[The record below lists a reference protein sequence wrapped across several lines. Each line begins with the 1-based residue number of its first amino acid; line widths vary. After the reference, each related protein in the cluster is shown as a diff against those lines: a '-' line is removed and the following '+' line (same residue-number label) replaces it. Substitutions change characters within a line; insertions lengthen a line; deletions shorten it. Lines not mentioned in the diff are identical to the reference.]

1 MREVSREWLEF
12 LREQYPKGSRV
23 RLTKMGN
30 DPHPIPPGSMGTL
43 KYIDDVGQFHV
54 KWDNGRGLALIIGED
69 QFQILPPEPQT
80 IKFYM
85 PLTAQLYA
93 YDDWGDLEEYGNDL
107 DGSELR
113 DYQSCIHEALLEN
126 QMPEEKNRGLM
137 HWYDKPDGVN
147 TKVQSVMLDVES
159 RDGQL
164 WGVAECKVNGTLLPE
179 EKEAL
184 AEYISGQASD
194 GWGEGFE
201 QRAIKLNDG
210 ELYVSLWNSSNW
222 SIQTEEERF
231 SPDSLTRLPDLCWS
245 VLPSEGTLI
254 CIKRGESGYYDELL
268 AGLEKQGLSL
278 PTADEWAYLC
288 GGGCR
293 TLFPWGDGM
302 DYSMHLHHFESPEDE
317 DKPFDMEEP
326 NFFGVSIAY
335 DPYMREVV
343 KAEQFTTC
351 GGDGGRSICGGLGI
365 FLGFLPCSPHY
376 KPEVQ
381 EDKELNGDYDF
392 YRPIIRVEAI

>member
-107 DGSELR
+107 DGRELR

-201 QRAIKLNDG
+201 QHEIAVGRG
-210 ELYVSLWNSSNW
+210 SELYVHLWQDEDW
-222 SIQTEEERF
+222 SIQTEQERF
-231 SPDSLTRLPDLCWS
+231 CAHFEKLPEMCFTL
-245 VLPSEGTLI
+245 LPGTGQLI
-254 CIKRGESGYYDELL
+254 CIKRGESGYYPSDWSTGDAHENRRI
-268 AGLEKQGLSL
+268 
-278 PTADEWAYLC
+278 ADEQNRKRGVTPAQEEAMKIGSMC
-288 GGGCR
+288 GWDVPGADPDNCEDIVQRRGG
-293 TLFPWGDGM
+293 
-302 DYSMHLHHFESPEDE
+302 
-317 DKPFDMEEP
+317 ME
-326 NFFGVSIAY
+326 
-335 DPYMREVV
+335 
-343 KAEQFTTC
+343 
-351 GGDGGRSICGGLGI
+351 LG
-365 FLGFLPCSPHY
+365 
-376 KPEVQ
+376 
-381 EDKELNGDYDF
+381 
-392 YRPIIRVEAI
+392 